1 MKKTT
6 MLKKNYEFKR
16 ILTKGTYYSGK
27 YIEAFLIRH
36 TEKQNKL
43 GLAISVKI
51 GKAVKRNHIKRL
63 VRESYYELE
72 SELADGFSVVF
83 LWKKKI
89 SVQEA
94 TFSRI
99 KTDMST
105 IFHQA
110 KIM

>member
-1 MKKTT
+1 

-27 YIEAFLIRH
+27 YIEALLLRH
-36 TEKQNKL
+36 PDQQNQL
-43 GLAISVKI
+43 GLAISVKV

-63 VRESYYELE
+63 LRESYLALEGELQE
-72 SELADGFSVVF
+72 GISVVF

-89 SVQEA
+89 SVDEA

-99 KTDMST
+99 QADMSH

-110 KIM
+110 KVM